1 MAACLRDRKRLR
13 ARCGGCGI
21 GADKYRELG
30 RRVVLLLS
38 DRHPS
43 VRGAHAT
50 ASACV
55 QALGRAMNPRNV
67 PGLNSKGSCMPLVG
81 RPSAPTH
88 AVRAHAPL
96 SAHGTQ
102 RCAYSMRGVGVKLAQ
117 PSASLELATKGIRSG
132 AYGQA
137 GRGTKQVRCSCLRC
151 PAVSPPCA
159 VGNPQSESEVTTRS
173 ASKATPIRT
182 QIYHSRPKESCGNGM
197 GATSARTVCILR

>member
-1 MAACLRDRKRLR
+1 
-13 ARCGGCGI
+13 
-21 GADKYRELG
+21 
-30 RRVVLLLS
+30 
-38 DRHPS
+38 
-43 VRGAHAT
+43 
-50 ASACV
+50 
-55 QALGRAMNPRNV
+55 MNPRNV
-67 PGLNSKGSCMPLVG
+67 PGLNSRGSCMPLVG

-159 VGNPQSESEVTTRS
+159 VGNPQSESEVTTPAAQVKLPPYVHKFTIRALRS
-173 ASKATPIRT
+173 PVVMEWGPRLHVLSVSADESISWLQGTPHHLIPPPPHVHHDAWPPRSSCC
-182 QIYHSRPKESCGNGM
+182 HSVRIPSPPAPLLVGRM
-197 GATSARTVCILR
+197 MRSTPRV